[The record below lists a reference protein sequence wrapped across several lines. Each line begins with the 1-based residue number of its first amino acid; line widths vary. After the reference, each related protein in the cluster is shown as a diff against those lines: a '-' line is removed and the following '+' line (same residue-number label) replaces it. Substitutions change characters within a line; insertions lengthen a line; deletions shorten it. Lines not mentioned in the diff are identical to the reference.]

1 MKRMKNIVLI
11 GFMGTGKTCV
21 GQHLAQAMGWA
32 FRDLDDE
39 VEQAVGMSI
48 TDYFSRYGENGFRD
62 REQEAVERVAGMSP
76 LVVATGG
83 GAVLR
88 QINIDRLRETGIL
101 VCLSASV
108 EEIVART
115 AAGTLRPLLNRPD
128 RVQAIQ
134 ALLTERMSLYRQA
147 DIWVET
153 DGKSAAE
160 VAGLILR
167 RLREEGRWNGNDTRE
182 SGCEEL

>member
-1 MKRMKNIVLI
+1 MKQVKNIVLI

-21 GQHLAQAMGWA
+21 GQRLAQAMGWP

-39 VEQAVGMSI
+39 VEQTVGMPI
-48 TDYFSRYGENGFRD
+48 AEYFSRYGENEFRD
-62 REQEAVERVAGMSP
+62 REQEAVERVAVMSP

-88 QINIDRLRETGIL
+88 QTNVDRLRETGIL

-108 EEIVART
+108 SEIVART
-115 AAGTLRPLLNRPD
+115 AEGTLRPLLNRPD

-134 ALLTERMSLYRQA
+134 ALLTERMPQYRQA

-153 DGKSAAE
+153 DGKSTE
-160 VAGLILR
+160 EIAGLIMR

>member
-1 MKRMKNIVLI
+1 M
-11 GFMGTGKTCV
+11 
-21 GQHLAQAMGWA
+21 
-32 FRDLDDE
+32 
-39 VEQAVGMSI
+39 
-48 TDYFSRYGENGFRD
+48 
-62 REQEAVERVAGMSP
+62 
-76 LVVATGG
+76 
-83 GAVLR
+83 
-88 QINIDRLRETGIL
+88 
-101 VCLSASV
+101 
-108 EEIVART
+108 ART